1 MNRWASWAAA
11 GPLLVGL
18 LPVNAAADVFKLEPV
33 VVEGAETHPAQ
44 AGRAEVEDAN
54 NQSRTSSEASGAALQ
69 NVNPVNKRDALRY
82 NTIGTIGEPGGG
94 SRFGGAPKIR
104 VFGDF
109 SAAQSI
115 DGLPAFRAAGQEGG
129 GYNDTVIPS
138 IAIDRIVVEKG
149 GRAVGYGD
157 GTDGG
162 VFVTHIKSGR
172 GYDNHQ
178 AISVDFNNADE
189 LLTQAEAADSGES
202 WDYYIAGNFLE
213 GRYDGNP
220 PELDHERQYGGLA
233 KLGFNLGD
241 ATRFEFLGIADRNQP
256 DIFRN
261 MVEQEI
267 TSKTY
272 IASGYV
278 DSRLTEVFS
287 VRAGHQYT
295 DTNSQWPARLRD
307 RSIDT
312 HITYANLYYN
322 TDITDGIRYSGSLR
336 GEYKWTNYLRDRIYD
351 LEFTDISA
359 VSTNALTFNDNL
371 VLSAGVRQVW
381 FENDLNINSA
391 EQPDNLQTD
400 SLFRYELGAAY
411 SVLQNTRLRA
421 SIATGYNRFYSKYGN
436 FGNDALNPAGAQ
448 DEIVESRTLE
458 AGARQSWDGGW
469 ADIAV
474 YNIIQENVPRR
485 NGGAIQNVEVEQ
497 SGVEFETQHT
507 FMDRLTLAAGYMYI
521 WDVKATRDDGT
532 PSGGNV
538 FFGTN
543 GVPVPTHQALL
554 RLEYN
559 IAPDWLLWGFGYFH
573 SGYER
578 DNFAVT
584 DTETRDYTRFDLGLA
599 WLPTDNL
606 AVRTRIENIFDERDL
621 GQTLE
626 GAPVADAGKIGRV
639 VWVGFDYTF

>member
-1 MNRWASWAAA
+1 MGRRANWVA
-11 GPLLVGL
+11 GSLLVGL
-18 LPVNAAADVFKLEPV
+18 LPVDAAADVFKLEPV
-33 VVEGAETHPAQ
+33 VVEGAGVHPSQ
-44 AGRAEVEDAN
+44 AGRAQAEEAFTD
-54 NQSRTSSEASGAALQ
+54 SRTSSEASGSALQ
-69 NVNPVNKRDALRY
+69 NINPVNKTDALRY
-82 NTIGTIGEPGGG
+82 NTIGTISGPGAGT
-94 SRFGGAPKIR
+94 RFGGAPAIR
-104 VFGDF
+104 TFGDF
-109 SAAQSI
+109 GAAQSI
-115 DGLPAFRAAGQEGG
+115 DGQPAFRAAGQEGG

-138 IAIDRIVVEKG
+138 IAIERISVETG

-172 GYDNHQ
+172 GYDNHR
-178 AISVDFNNADE
+178 AISTDINNADE
-189 LLTQAEAADSGES
+189 LLLQAEAADSGAM
-202 WDYYIAGNFLE
+202 WDYYVAGNFLE

-220 PELDHERQYGGLA
+220 PELDHEREYGGLA
-233 KLGFNLGD
+233 KLGFDLGP
-241 ATRFEFLGIADRNQP
+241 ATRLEFLGIADRNQP

-261 MVEQEI
+261 GVEEEI
-267 TSKTY
+267 TSTSY

-278 DSRLTEVFS
+278 DSQLTDVFS

-295 DTNSQWPARLRD
+295 DTNSEWPARMRD
-307 RSIDT
+307 RSINT
-312 HITYANLYYN
+312 HITYANLYFN
-322 TDITDGIRYSGSLR
+322 TPITDAIRYSGSVR
-336 GEYKWTNYLRDRIYD
+336 GEYKWTNYLRDNIYD

-371 VLSAGVRQVW
+371 VLSAGLRHIW
-381 FENDLNINSA
+381 FENDLDINGTS
-391 EQPDNLQTD
+391 QPDNLKTD

-411 SVLQNTRLRA
+411 SVLPNTRLRA
-421 SIATGYNRFYSKYGN
+421 NVATGYNRFYSKYGN

-448 DEIVESRTLE
+448 DEIVESQTLE
-458 AGARQSWDGGW
+458 AGARQTWTGGW

-497 SGVEFETQHT
+497 SGLEFEIQHT
-507 FMDRLTLAAGYMYI
+507 FMDRLTLAAGYMWV
-521 WDVKATRDDGT
+521 WDVNATRDDGT

-543 GVPVPTHQALL
+543 GVPVPEHQTLL

-559 IAPDWLLWGFGYFH
+559 IAQDWLLWGFAYFN
-573 SGYER
+573 SGYDR
-578 DNFAVT
+578 DNFQAVDNQT
-584 DTETRDYTRFDLGLA
+584 QDYTRFDLGVA
-599 WLPTDNL
+599 WLPRDDL
-606 AVRTRIENIFDERDL
+606 AIRARIENIFDERDF

-639 VWVGFDYTF
+639 VWIGFDYTF